1 MNITIKSEL
10 NKIKLVSDYRNMTA
24 ALIVHE
30 INCLLIDGH
39 KITAIIDLDN
49 PKNKGE

>member
-1 MNITIKSEL
+1 MDITIKSEL
-10 NKIKLVSDYRNMTA
+10 DGIRLASDYRNMTS

-39 KITAIIDLDN
+39 KITAIIDLDGD
-49 PKNKGE
+49 NK